1 MDDGR
6 IKKWFKRIWN
16 DPREIEEGEWYILI
30 GVFAVIWM
38 WMVIWS

>member
-1 MDDGR
+1 MIQKIRDIVSGPPHMD
-6 IKKWFKRIWN
+6 
-16 DPREIEEGEWYILI
+16 EGMWYMLI

>member
-1 MDDGR
+1 MSKVRDIVRGPPHMD
-6 IKKWFKRIWN
+6 
-16 DPREIEEGEWYILI
+16 ESMWYILI

>member
-1 MDDGR
+1 MNDEI
-6 IKKWFKRIWN
+6 IKMWLKKIWN

-30 GVFAVIWM
+30 GIFAVIWM